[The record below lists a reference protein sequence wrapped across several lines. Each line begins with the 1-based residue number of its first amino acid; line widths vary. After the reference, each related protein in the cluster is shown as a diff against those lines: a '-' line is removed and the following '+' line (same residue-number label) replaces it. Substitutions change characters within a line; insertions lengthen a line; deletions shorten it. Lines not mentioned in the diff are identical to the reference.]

1 MNKFNP
7 FDNFMTFMKR
17 DFTTF
22 NMSNYHPTSTV
33 LGRLLPIR
41 TDLVL
46 PSDYWKGNVNLAC
59 YTAALVAPA
68 FTQIKAVTNAFYV
81 SYPSIWK
88 YWNQFISNRPSD
100 AYLNSNNIAQYSGVY
115 NEPTI
120 PMHLI
125 QMICKVALGYIQIEA
140 VESEDSPFSSESYNI
155 FFSPSKVLWREPYQ
169 LNYSHGIDSLR
180 SYYYGDA
187 PSTAGSDTYYKNTY
201 YGETKIKFAA
211 NIPLEC
217 YEGAGFSDAMS
228 FVIHQCKECY
238 VNLKAF
244 GIPCDLIARSRFST
258 YKDEYTSALPFM
270 ASSKIWQDYF
280 RNNQVQ
286 GTELNYFEVNGSLC
300 HIYDHSSS
308 TTAFTPTTHEGI
320 NQFGWQLRLTDIPV
334 GFQNTSYIQV
344 YSELDS
350 ETHTQE
356 SCIVD
361 YSRPIS
367 VLTGCGLRA
376 FIMKSLAAGSVAIL
390 PNYYNGLLVAKY
402 RNFEA
407 DYFNS
412 AAIDPMQGRTS
423 LAVPSTLEELR
434 SVSKLEEFL
443 ERNTAARNFFDFLK
457 SHFGTTAKS
466 VTYGRSDLLGTS
478 ITPVNVSDVLQ
489 NSQSSDT
496 SPQGNRSGVASAFG
510 SNNLISKQFDE
521 HGVIITYLSFV
532 IDNQYFQGLPFI
544 FDFHKDYLSYPWPEF
559 ANLGL
564 EKIENKELFYGS
576 YFSSGANSY
585 STSLGVR
592 KSSGVI
598 GNNIVPSGVDP
609 DSTMAL
615 DDAFG
620 YTPRYSKFKC
630 KLDQLSGEFTTT
642 LDFWNTYRDFSNTPM
657 LSHDFV
663 SYENAV
669 FRSNLNRIFAVDDEI
684 SDKFY
689 VNTYNDY
696 SVSRCLP
703 LVGNPQLD

>member
-125 QMICKVALGYIQIEA
+125 QMICKVALGYIQIE
-140 VESEDSPFSSESYNI
+140 ESPTEHSTFENGSYDI
-155 FFSPSKVLWREPYQ
+155 FISPSKIRYNKPYA
-169 LNYSHGIDSLR
+169 LDYHAATGTSLR
-180 SYYYGDA
+180 RYSYGNAISGSEADDYYVN
-187 PSTAGSDTYYKNTY
+187 SY

-217 YEGAGFSDAMS
+217 FEGAGFYDVIS

-244 GIPCDLIARSRFST
+244 GIPCDLIAKSKFYT
-258 YKDEYTSALPFM
+258 YKNEYTSALPFM

-300 HIYDHSSS
+300 HIYEHSSS
-308 TTAFTPTTHEGI
+308 TTAFTPATHEGI

-334 GFQNTSYIQV
+334 GYQSTSYIKV
-344 YSELDS
+344 ISELDS
-350 ETHTQE
+350 ETHTQA

-361 YSRPIS
+361 YSKPMAI
-367 VLTGCGLRA
+367 LTGCGLRG
-376 FIMKSLAAGSVAIL
+376 FIMTSLQSGSIAVL
-390 PNYYNGLLVAKY
+390 PNYYNGLLVSKY

-466 VTYGRSDLLGTS
+466 VTYGRPDLLGTS

-489 NSQSSDT
+489 NSQSTDT

-564 EKIENKELFYGS
+564 EKIENKELFYGD
-576 YFSSGANSY
+576 YSGQSGSVMN
-585 STSLGVR
+585 SLGVR
-592 KSSGVI
+592 HSAGVI
-598 GNNIVPSGVDP
+598 GSNIVPSGVDP
-609 DSTMAL
+609 DSTVGL

-642 LDFWNTYRDFSNTPM
+642 LDFWNTYRDFSNTPL
-657 LSHDFV
+657 LSHDFI